1 MQYFIEHLIMHIYI
15 YIYIIELSHILFVKS
30 EKNNEKA
37 CIDVLPYT
45 YNRLAYLTKSL
56 LL

>member
-15 YIYIIELSHILFVKS
+15 YMIELSHILFVKS

-37 CIDVLPYT
+37 CIDELPYT

>member
-15 YIYIIELSHILFVKS
+15 YIYMIELSHILFVKS